1 MNVFE
6 LFFSWEAKESSISS
20 EKIVKQFSGLYVSM
34 DERKEILLDIEKGM
48 LNLKGKSGINVK
60 KSNDGD
66 SEVLVENFLSDIVL
80 ALHFLGYKNINVI
93 IYGDKYK
100 DDCEYPIVISV
111 LVNNGVVKKYIQ
123 STDVRE
129 SKSEIDANLFRAVIN
144 GDYMKCHEL
153 LLEGANPEAIVQHLP
168 VIIHA
173 IENNNEQ
180 IIKLFLKFGA
190 NPDIAGAVCDC
201 DYYVM
206 SALMWACYNDNIEIV
221 KLLVDYGANINWENK
236 KGENVFKIAVSNS
249 SVELLEWLIQK
260 GIKKCWRKDGT
271 GWGMLSMLINSEYE
285 SMKFKYLI
293 NIIDDVDVSENNKV
307 GKTKNVKTPLMEAVL
322 NSNLDA
328 VNILIENKANVNFVN
343 KKFKCTALD
352 MAIEYSVNDKND
364 IIKALKSA
372 GAKTFEELKTE
383 DKA

>member
-1 MNVFE
+1 M
-6 LFFSWEAKESSISS
+6 
-20 EKIVKQFSGLYVSM
+20 
-34 DERKEILLDIEKGM
+34 
-48 LNLKGKSGINVK
+48 
-60 KSNDGD
+60 
-66 SEVLVENFLSDIVL
+66 LVESFLSDIVL
-80 ALHFLGYKNINVI
+80 NLHFLGYKNINVI

-100 DDCEYPIVISV
+100 DDCEYPIVINV

-129 SKSEIDANLFRAVIN
+129 SKSEIDTNLFRAVIN
-144 GDYMKCHEL
+144 GDYMKCHKL

-173 IENNNEQ
+173 IEYNNEQ

-190 NPDIAGAVCDC
+190 NPDITGAVCDC

-206 SALMWACYNDNIEIV
+206 SALMWACYNDNIQIV

-260 GIKKCWRKDGT
+260 GIKKSWRKDGT
-271 GWGMLSMLINSEYE
+271 GWGMLALLINSEYE

-293 NIIDDVDVSENNKV
+293 NFVDDIDVSENNKA
-307 GKTKNVKTPLMEAVL
+307 GKAKNVKTPLMEAVL

-352 MAIEYSVNDKND
+352 MAIEYSVKDKND